1 MPRNARTSEL
11 GDFVAALAGA
21 RDFLQ
26 VLGLVQELLLAPLG
40 YDPADILAG
49 NLVGDELPDLT
60 LFDRDGVPVAMIA
73 IGEEG
78 RLEPPPPLYDR
89 YIRAL
94 GSVQWMLT
102 VAPGGL
108 TGWELPPGRWT
119 WKDIRP
125 SLRLDL
131 SAEELDRGRIQA
143 LQRWLGLLDQGRLT
157 RNNRQR
163 VKRRNRVENG
173 AAPAA
178 ADGERAP
185 NGGSPSPVRV
195 WTAEALLAGVPGG
208 EGEEPLG
215 LVDSSSL
222 SAFLGA
228 AEREGKGESGAA
240 LTGRLVTDDRFDF
253 LTPLLTPLADRV
265 ADEKGGPGSPRLA
278 FRDLLAFCLAWGVAG
293 ESPRGAE
300 LIAGD
305 ADAHRLLS
313 EMGRRLGAGI
323 KSEPRSFA
331 VRLLARKQAPAAR

>member
-1 MPRNARTSEL
+1 MARHSRTSEL

-21 RDFLQ
+21 GDFVQ
-26 VLGLVQELLLAPLG
+26 VLGLVQELLLSPLG
-40 YDPADILAG
+40 YDPADVLAG

-78 RLEPPPPLYDR
+78 RLEPPPPLYER

-119 WKDIRP
+119 WRDIRP

-131 SAEELDRGRIQA
+131 APGEVGRGQLQA
-143 LQRWLGLLDQGRLT
+143 LQQWLLQLDQGRLT

-163 VKRRNRVENG
+163 VRRRSRAENG
-173 AAPAA
+173 EAA
-178 ADGERAP
+178 AGAGGERLP
-185 NGGSPSPVRV
+185 GSSPVRV
-195 WTAEALLAGVPGG
+195 WTAEALQVALSAE

-222 SAFLGA
+222 SAFLRECEASGA
-228 AEREGKGESGAA
+228 DGAA
-240 LTGRLVTDDRFDF
+240 LTRRLVIDDRFDF

-265 ADEKGGPGSPRLA
+265 GDGRGGPASPRPA

-293 ESPRGAE
+293 ESTRGAE
-300 LIAGD
+300 LLAGEPE
-305 ADAHRLLS
+305 AYRMLG
-313 EMGRRLGAGI
+313 EMARRLGAGI
-323 KSEPRSFA
+323 KAEPRPFT
-331 VRLLARKQAPAAR
+331 VRLLARK